1 MNPGKLD
8 KYIIFRN
15 NVAALQRD
23 EMGGKLPAVW
33 EDLFGCWAKKERTK
47 PTLKEY
53 SGQNVNYINV
63 TFTIRK
69 PRIDID
75 TSMQIMYKSR
85 VYKILA
91 IVDLETIPEYYAVD
105 ALLLQPGG

>member
-8 KYIIFRN
+8 KYITFRHN
-15 NVAALQRD
+15 TVALQRD

-33 EDLFGCWAKKERTK
+33 EDLFSCWAKKETGK
-47 PTLKEY
+47 PALKEY
-53 SGQNVNYINV
+53 SGQNVSYINV

-75 TSMQIMYKSR
+75 TSMQIMYKDR